1 MVDTRWV
8 VKCVPTESGIGF
20 GQDKLYFKAPDFR
33 TCGGDLWGVS
43 VFPPGTDER
52 ELRGGHGMGLGRAL
66 NRATNQH
73 SGGTHGDG
81 SAGTGSQLTQQPG
94 ILAPNEWGLSLRRLS
109 QETPWSLKAAS
120 AGLSRRFH
128 SLSESFWDLSTQDK
142 LNVNQS
148 SPYTYSPSAWVVWRR
163 SYFYLICTWMGACM
177 HTCMLTMCTYD
188 YVGVCTMHVYLIHAH
203 AHAHAHAFT
212 HTHTYRRSHIQE
224 LNPLSP
230 SDDNSTTSPMDA
242 ALDPLLSTLS
252 PPPPLAAANHGALGS
267 VTSPQDKGVV
277 YAEIHFHS
285 FGPIA
290 LPSFM

>member
-81 SAGTGSQLTQQPG
+81 SAGAGSQLTQQPG

-177 HTCMLTMCTYD
+177 HAYMHAYNVYVRLCWCMHYACVPDTRARTR
-188 YVGVCTMHVYLIHAH
+188 IHAH
-203 AHAHAHAFT
+203 PHISQVAHSGA
-212 HTHTYRRSHIQE
+212 Q
-224 LNPLSP
+224 
-230 SDDNSTTSPMDA
+230 ST
-242 ALDPLLSTLS
+242 
-252 PPPPLAAANHGALGS
+252 
-267 VTSPQDKGVV
+267 VT
-277 YAEIHFHS
+277 
-285 FGPIA
+285 
-290 LPSFM
+290 